1 MNRAKKKVK
10 EFTTSVKE
18 QCFKDSGG
26 LIISSKD
33 TQFFIM
39 ETSSKELTK
48 EIFVIKD
55 FTNTK
60 MEIYTKGSGKTILN
74 MVMAS

>member
-26 LIISSKD
+26 LILSSKD

-48 EIFVIKD
+48 EIKD